1 MKWLITLAALAAV
14 GSGAARAAEAVDA
27 NDPTKL
33 IETAAQA
40 MLDDIAQHRAEYKA
54 DPSKV
59 QALVDRLLLPHF
71 DTAYAAQLV
80 LGSHWRAATP
90 DQRRRFIDAFYKSL
104 LKNYGTALT
113 SFTGDRLKVLPSR
126 GAADADRA
134 TVRTQVKKDDGSF
147 VPVNYSLHKTP
158 EGWKAWDVNVEG
170 ISYVKSF
177 RDDFG
182 AQIDQQ
188 GLDAVIKRLES
199 GESPIRKPGST

>member
-1 MKWLITLAALAAV
+1 MKWLMTLAAFAV
-14 GSGAARAAEAVDA
+14 IGSGAVRAADTVDT
-27 NDPTKL
+27 NDPAKM
-33 IETAAQA
+33 IETTAQA
-40 MLDDIAQHRAEYKA
+40 MLDDISQHRAEYKA

-80 LGSHWRAATP
+80 LGPHWRTATP
-90 DQRRRFIDAFYKSL
+90 DQRKRFIDAFYKSL
-104 LKNYGTALT
+104 LKNYGASIA
-113 SFTGDRLKVLPSR
+113 SFSGDRLKVLPSR
-126 GAADADRA
+126 TEPNAERA
-134 TVRTQVKKDDGSF
+134 TVRTQVKKDDGTY

-199 GESPIRKPGST
+199 GESPIKKPA